1 MKSLRQYA
9 AGAFLR
15 AADIKGT
22 EPIYTITKI
31 REHVFEATA
40 DRPAET
46 KLVLE
51 FAETEQEL
59 VLNKT
64 NVATLCD
71 LYGDTAEQI
80 VGHRIQLQVVRT
92 QLGDGVQ
99 IKPIKDPVGSAPAP
113 VAARAP
119 AAAAAAATAAP
130 AKHGASVKGVA
141 FKKFR
146 ERHPHLSATEL
157 GEQFKRD
164 VLAWFPGRDPATLTE
179 ADWQFYVSRLDDS
192 DALRPDEIP
201 F

>member
-15 AADIKGT
+15 AADIKGS

-64 NVATLCD
+64 NVTTLCD
-71 LYGDTAEQI
+71 LYGDTPEQVI
-80 VGHRIQLQVVRT
+80 GHRIQLQVVRT

-99 IKPIKDPVGSAPAP
+99 IKPIKDPGGPAP
-113 VAARAP
+113 VAAGAAAAP
-119 AAAAAAATAAP
+119 AAAAP
-130 AKHGASVKGVA
+130 AKHGAAVKGIA
-141 FKKFR
+141 YRKFK
-146 ERHPHLSATEL
+146 ERHPNVPPAEL
-157 GEQFKRD
+157 GELFRRD
-164 VLAWFPGRDPATLTE
+164 VLAWFPGRDPASLSE
-179 ADWQFYVSRLDDS
+179 ADWQFYIAKLTDP
-192 DALRPDEIP
+192 DALHEAEIP